1 MSMVN
6 IYVELRVMKESGRK
20 LGQGLGMKY
29 WKYFSLMQKYKKVF
43 DVRQGFRFRD
53 GSIVLE

>member
-29 WKYFSLMQKYKKVF
+29 WKYFSLM
-43 DVRQGFRFRD
+43 
-53 GSIVLE
+53 